1 MFIFHL
7 SQVNDYIQNLKEFY
21 QAEPLQTSREAEN
34 KNAMESVNTKWQE
47 SIEKFFST
55 ENLGRVFLNL
65 VNTVRFLCHGVTTFL
80 ME

>member
-21 QAEPLQTSREAEN
+21 QAKPLQTSREAEN